1 MDRLEK
7 AEMPENISFIN
18 YVFKMDEP
26 EKATIKNILQYTVL
40 AIIPLI
46 IVLKGIKHYIPETDD
61 DKGSL
66 VILAEI
72 FGQLSVM
79 FVSLYFIHRMIC
91 FIPTYSEVKY
101 GDINL
106 INVILAILMISLT
119 INTKLGEK
127 VEILLDRLYD
137 LYEGQ
142 TAPKKEQGKPS
153 GQVRVTQP
161 LSQPHMGLGGNPNN
175 MMPENM
181 QPQMTNLK
189 SETNEHALQY
199 GQQQSPNFQDMYAG
213 PTTSPQNAATPPMME
228 PMAANDMGGFGSPF

>member
-26 EKATIKNILQYTVL
+26 EKATIMNILQYTVL

-46 IVLKGIKHYIPETDD
+46 VVLKGIKNYIPETDE

-66 VILAEI
+66 VIIAEI
-72 FGQLSVM
+72 FAQLSVM

-127 VEILLDRLYD
+127 VEVLLDRLYD

-142 TAPKKEQGKPS
+142 TAQKPVHDKPS

-175 MMPENM
+175 MLPENL

-189 SETNEHALQY
+189 SETNEQSLQA
-199 GQQQSPNFQDMYAG
+199 GHQQSPNFQDMYTG
-213 PTTSPQNAATPPMME
+213 PTASQNSAVPTMME